1 MPDAR
6 NQPKRLNR
14 SAGTT
19 SLESSKGS
27 KVTAGLLKRLLSL
40 FTDHDDVCFWQMS
53 LVDGGLQFPDNASN
67 FFHCDRADLPTTIT
81 EWLGRIVVA
90 EDRSKVSSVVSGLS
104 AKSTYIPRFSFRI
117 YDKDGNVRWIE
128 QRGAAT
134 GTGTASQ
141 MVWLSQDVTEKLQT
155 ADALDVTNGTLE
167 HIRDTAEVGMIMLDS
182 RGEFTYCNPAFCAML
197 ALKQEELIGK
207 SISHLF
213 DDPMGYDGSRKLAR
227 LFRGDDRSFQGECTL
242 IGRDGKRVSTES
254 NLWMLPTP
262 PGAPSAFFGMVTS
275 IEERLNALALL
286 RQERDTLRAVFDNA
300 DIGLVLADAAGD
312 VTAMNS
318 IALEIFGLRDTSEI
332 PKRTA
337 NLKRYYACYSPDGQ
351 EAPLAQWPLYRAARN
366 DFVRDMDLVV
376 VRKMTGDSRYLRYT
390 CTPVFDAAGQ
400 KSLVVCSVAD
410 LTEIRRLHEALSQ
423 SQRLEALGRLAG
435 GVAHD
440 FNNVLAVIAGNL
452 ELIADAVPDERVSA
466 RVAAARDAAETGM
479 NISQRLLTITRRRLP
494 HRKRV
499 DVASRIR
506 AMVDLIERTLGSAIQ
521 LKLDIQVSS
530 AFASLDP
537 GDLDAAFLNLVSN
550 ARDAMPKG
558 GVLQIS
564 LQLVSAPLGKAED
577 RNNKIH
583 DEIVLSVCDT
593 GAGMSQKTLR
603 MAAEP
608 FFTTKPAGKG
618 TGLGLTG
625 VFVFAQDS
633 GGRVEIESK
642 LGSGTEVKIYLPSL
656 GPVNEMG
663 ETLDDTEILLGS
675 GQTVLVVE
683 DDELVREVT
692 CERLLRLGYRVEQAD
707 SGDAAIDLVNDG
719 MVPACVLSDIEMPG
733 QLSGVLLAM
742 KLQEVLPDCKTIL
755 CTGYYDPKLNGRER
769 KEMSKLTILNKPYS
783 LKELATAVHGALTGE
798 SKATDK

>member
-1 MPDAR
+1 MPDVR

-19 SLESSKGS
+19 SLVSSKGS
-27 KVTAGLLKRLLSL
+27 QVTAGLLKRLLSL

-53 LVDGGLQFPDNASN
+53 LVDGGLQFPDNASS
-67 FFHCDRADLPTTIT
+67 FFHCETANLPKTVT

-117 YDKDGNVRWIE
+117 YDKDGNIRWIE

-134 GTGTASQ
+134 GTGANSQ
-141 MVWLSQDVTEKLQT
+141 MVWLSQDVTEKLRT
-155 ADALDVTNGTLE
+155 ANALDVTNGTLQ

-182 RGEFTYCNPAFCAML
+182 RGELTYCNPAFCAML
-197 ALKQEELIGK
+197 ALQQEELMGTP
-207 SISHLF
+207 ISHLL
-213 DDPMGYDGSRKLAR
+213 DDPTGYGGSRKLAR
-227 LFRGDDRSFQGECTL
+227 LLRGDDRSFQGECTL

-254 NLWMLPTP
+254 NLWLLPTP

-312 VTAMNS
+312 VTAMNP

-337 NLKRYYACYSPDGQ
+337 NLKRYYACYAPDGQ
-351 EAPLAQWPLYRAARN
+351 EVPLSQWPLNRAARN

-376 VRKMTGDSRYLRYT
+376 VRKITGDSRYLRYT
-390 CTPVFDAAGQ
+390 CTPVFDAKGQ
-400 KSLVVCSVAD
+400 KRLVVCSVAD

-452 ELIADAVPDERVSA
+452 ELIADAIPDERVRA
-466 RVAAARDAAETGM
+466 RIANARDAAETGM
-479 NISQRLLTITRRRLP
+479 NINQRLLTITRRRLSS
-494 HRKRV
+494 HKRV

-506 AMVDLIERTLGSAIQ
+506 SMVDLIERTIGSAIQ
-521 LKLDIQVSS
+521 LELDIQVSS

-550 ARDAMPKG
+550 ARDSMPKG
-558 GVLQIS
+558 GILGIS
-564 LQLVSAPLGKAED
+564 LQLVSAPLEKAESRD
-577 RNNKIH
+577 GETRG
-583 DEIVLSVCDT
+583 EIVLSVRDT
-593 GAGMSQKTLR
+593 GSGMSQKTLR

-625 VFVFAQDS
+625 VYVFAQDC

-642 LGSGTEVKIYLPSL
+642 LGSGTEVKIHLPSL
-656 GPVNEMG
+656 GICQEESINDAGMP
-663 ETLDDTEILLGS
+663 LGS

-683 DDELVREVT
+683 DDELVRDVT
-692 CERLLRLGYRVEQAD
+692 CERLLRLGYRVEQAEC
-707 SGDAAIDLVNDG
+707 GDAAIDLVNNG

-783 LKELATAVHGALTGE
+783 LKELATAVRGALAGE
-798 SKATDK
+798 SKTTD